1 MKEKIILED
10 FGFFTDSYQ
19 EEDTGV
25 SGVVYICTDLLYKE

>member
-19 EEDTGV
+19 EDTGV